1 MSVSA
6 SMVAALLSVTSQ
18 RMLMVFHHHRLA
30 ADMAVVPAVSR
41 SGFIM
46 AVFNMNNFI
55 LSLTQT
61 NVNMHIGS
69 LGLSTQYEQATQA
82 STANFARYF
91 FMVFVLFFVQRFM
104 RCT

>member
-1 MSVSA
+1 
-6 SMVAALLSVTSQ
+6 
-18 RMLMVFHHHRLA
+18 MLVVFHHHRLA

-69 LGLSTQYEQATQA
+69 LGLSTQYEAGYTGQHSEFCEVFFHGLCFVFCAA
-82 STANFARYF
+82 LHALYINTA
-91 FMVFVLFFVQRFM
+91 Q
-104 RCT
+104 